1 MPRTPLQPDHA
12 LLCERCGYALAGLD
26 PDDHCPECGRIVAD
40 SLHARRIGSPFQR
53 QPSAANWL
61 RTVVSMLLHPARTY
75 DHLDVQPAHDRTL
88 RTINV
93 LIASALAVPAAINLI
108 DPLALWLFVIGG
120 PDGWKENALA
130 ALISLPVLAVVCLTL
145 TRTEQAGI
153 ALFGP
158 RRGWRITK
166 PLARSICAHASV
178 GWIAGSAAAS
188 LGFAAGYGLER
199 LAIHTSTG
207 ALNDAF
213 LLAPYAFAAF
223 GLVGGMFAF
232 EGLVFLGMLRCK
244 HANPGSLAPTDGSAE
259 QGQSPSVH
267 PSGEDLHTGDS
278 NPLPAAP

>member
-1 MPRTPLQPDHA
+1 MARTPRHFDPARASA
-12 LLCERCGYALAGLD
+12 LLCEKCGYALAGLD
-26 PDDHCPECGRIVAD
+26 PEDHCPECGRTVAD
-40 SLHARRIGSPFQR
+40 SLHARRTGSPFQR
-53 QPSAANWL
+53 VPSLGNWL
-61 RTVVSMLLHPARTY
+61 RTVASMLRHPARTY
-75 DHLDVQPAHDRTL
+75 DHLDVQPTRDRKL

-93 LIASALAVPAAINLI
+93 LVAAALAVPAAINLI

-120 PDGWKENALA
+120 PDGWRENAIA
-130 ALISLPVLAVVCLTL
+130 ALIALPVLLLVCFAL

-153 ALFGP
+153 AFFGP

-178 GWIAGSAAAS
+178 GWIVGSAVAS

-213 LLAPYAFAAF
+213 LLAPYAFAAI
-223 GLVGGMFAF
+223 GLIGGMFAF

-244 HANPGSLAPTDGSAE
+244 HANPASLADIGSVE
-259 QGQSPSVH
+259 GQGQSPPPEHS
-267 PSGEDLHTGDS
+267 PANNG